1 MTRIQKGLQASEE
14 DRRLE
19 AFVGPLLF
27 EESLFEVRRVSIIF
41 LRLRAGLVGSVCLL
55 RVPES
60 VVWCECA

>member
-1 MTRIQKGLQASEE
+1 MTRIQKGLQESEE

-41 LRLRAGLVGSVCLL
+41 LRLRAHVLVSLAVCVCSVYQK
-55 RVPES
+55 V
-60 VVWCECA
+60 